1 MTTSFNYLT
10 TQQRLPGRQ
19 LFVAT
24 GSGALPSNAS
34 GLLFWVRGVS
44 DLLLYPVT
52 AFIAWELAGNV
63 YAQASASDKA
73 LFRDSVRDDNAPAR
87 LDVQTLLAMRT
98 DEPGLLESA
107 MMPVSIVVDDARLSS
122 LQALSLDELSNIAR
136 VEVRVDP
143 ARLDAD
149 LDVLESMSSRLPLI
163 EFQAG
168 SSAEIALTFEQLSR
182 MAQAGKIA
190 APSDTVSGFS
200 VKLTASDS
208 LGETAL
214 AMLQMLGNTVPLK
227 TEALITIAVEDSLDS
242 ALLDLKFMLAEPSGH
257 HYQLRLSGSEQA
269 YLTTASLAI
278 WRTYG
283 DRLDIS
289 IADGSEG
296 LALRLQSDR
305 QLDRLV
311 SNPFEIVKLSKLG
324 IDKLRLA
331 SEASGMI
338 HLSLPEW
345 QLLDVAGMAID
356 SAVELVIDVHNPEDI
371 RALID
376 QRTGNDVNHATVVV
390 DSLQEL
396 GILRCQDLIRQGYEL
411 STKGADSLASVL
423 IGDTGMNQFMQNSA
437 EWLHLLEAAGVNSI
451 RFTSPVVL
459 DTSATVALLESNIA
473 LADGNNVAGTVT
485 LNSLPDEFFDR
496 VGMLVSESSWRSI
509 SVVPESTGSSG
520 SYSLDQT
527 LSEFNEWALD
537 PALNLRLEGFQIA
550 IPEYL
555 LDRQSTEWRT
565 TIENHLAVRIVGTTD
580 SDIQI
585 FQGQG

>member
-1 MTTSFNYLT
+1 MTISFDYLT

-19 LFVAT
+19 LFVAA

-52 AFIAWELAGNV
+52 AFIAWELAGSV
-63 YAQASASDKA
+63 YAQASAADKA

-87 LDVQTLLAMRT
+87 LDIQTLLAMRT
-98 DEPGLLESA
+98 DEPGLLENA

-136 VEVRVDP
+136 IEVRVDP

-149 LDVLESMSSRLPLI
+149 LDVLESMSARLPLI

-168 SSAEIALTFEQLSR
+168 SSAEIALTLAQLSR

-208 LGETAL
+208 LGETAM

-242 ALLDLKFMLAEPSGH
+242 ALLDLKFMLAEPNGH
-257 HYQLRLSGSEQA
+257 HYQLQLSGSEQA
-269 YLTTASLAI
+269 YLTTASLSI

-289 IADGSEG
+289 IAGGSGG

-311 SNPFEIVKLSKLG
+311 SNPFEIIKLSKLG
-324 IDKLRLA
+324 IDKLGLA
-331 SEASGMI
+331 SEASGLI

-345 QLLDVAGMAID
+345 QLLDVTGMAID

-371 RALID
+371 RTLID

-423 IGDTGMNQFMQNSA
+423 IGDTDMDQFMQNSA
-437 EWLHLLEAAGVNSI
+437 EWLHLLEAAGVESI
-451 RFTSPVVL
+451 RFASPAVL
-459 DTSATVALLESNIA
+459 DTPATVALLESNIA
-473 LADGNNVAGTVT
+473 LADGDNMTGTVT

-527 LSEFNEWALD
+527 LSEFNEWALN

-585 FQGQG
+585 FQGQA